1 MHVELQGFKIPPWRV
16 HFQGMYALRHIE
28 NGEGAVAL
36 DNGLLLPAI
45 QKHPEN
51 FARLKPHKL
60 LVWELAL

>member
-1 MHVELQGFKIPPWRV
+1 
-16 HFQGMYALRHIE
+16 MYALRHIE